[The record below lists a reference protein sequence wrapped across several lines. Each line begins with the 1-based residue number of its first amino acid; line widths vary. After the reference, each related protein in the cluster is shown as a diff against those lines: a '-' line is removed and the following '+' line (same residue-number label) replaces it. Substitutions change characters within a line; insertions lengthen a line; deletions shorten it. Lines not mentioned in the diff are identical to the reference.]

1 MLKIAIASLMFLVAG
16 SAVAEEAPD
25 SFSRIFAGLQMG
37 WQQDR
42 QTLGGATT
50 SNGSNSSSG
59 LAYGGQVGV
68 DFRFASAL
76 VVGAEVALTG
86 RTGNG
91 VLDLAG
97 NPYNVDQGRTIAATG
112 RLGFLFS
119 PLDLIYLRG
128 GYANANYKLDD
139 GTNPR
144 ISANRD
150 GYTIGAGFERWLADR
165 ISARIEYGYSDFG
178 SDSFFGGI
186 AAPNTVAELKYRRH
200 AVTMGVNFRF

>member
-1 MLKIAIASLMFLVAG
+1 MLKFAIASLVFLVAG
-16 SAVAEEAPD
+16 PVVAEEAPD
-25 SFSRIFAGLQMG
+25 SFSRIFAGLQAG

-68 DFRFASAL
+68 DFRFTSAL
-76 VVGAEVALTG
+76 VVGAEVAFTG
-86 RTGNG
+86 RTGSG

-97 NPYNVDQGRTIAATG
+97 NPYNVGQGRTIAATG
-112 RLGFLFS
+112 RLGVLVS

-128 GYANANYKLDD
+128 GYANANYTLDD
-139 GTNPR
+139 GTNPQ

-150 GYTIGAGFERWLADR
+150 GYMIGAGFERWLADS

-178 SDSFFGGI
+178 SDGFFGGI
-186 AAPNTVAELKYRRH
+186 AAPNTVAELHYRRH
-200 AVTMGVNFRF
+200 AVTMGMNFRF